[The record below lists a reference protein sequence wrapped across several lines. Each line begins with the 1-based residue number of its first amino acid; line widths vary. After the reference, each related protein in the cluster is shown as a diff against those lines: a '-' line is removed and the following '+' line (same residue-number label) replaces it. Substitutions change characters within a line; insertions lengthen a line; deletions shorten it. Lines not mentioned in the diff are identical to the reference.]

1 MGEKRKEIKNLRFL
15 GRRFFE
21 VVDGL
26 PFKQFYSGERFTVL
40 RDGQGVAAIR
50 EGFQSADDQ
59 SGESLCVVLPLE
71 DGGAGIVVEH
81 DVRPA
86 AFRVFEAELQLVGE
100 SCRVDLNRVFMGRC
114 RCFCDAGARLLVV
127 FFDLPFVHGSG
138 GDHQLVQHAPEG

>member
-1 MGEKRKEIKNLRFL
+1 M
-15 GRRFFE
+15 
-21 VVDGL
+21 
-26 PFKQFYSGERFTVL
+26 

-86 AFRVFEAELQLVGE
+86 AFRVFEAKKFSLLLSLIDQRRKGE
-100 SCRVDLNRVFMGRC
+100 GNQ
-114 RCFCDAGARLLVV
+114 
-127 FFDLPFVHGSG
+127 LPFFRRFVIDFRYHKVVSG
-138 GDHQLVQHAPEG
+138 LLTV